1 MSEKE
6 IRGAVIG
13 VTDDGYPIVTEDY
26 SCPYFTGTS
35 RSMPAVRE
43 CWYCRYADF
52 RKSTKL
58 PVSYTH
64 LDVYKR
70 QGMFL
75 WVTLPEGV
83 SALSLFPK
91 ALEKK
96 VAFVP
101 GDPFYINMTDTNT
114 MRLNFTN
121 ADCSMIDE
129 GIRRLGELLREI

>member
-1 MSEKE
+1 MSEKK

-58 PVSYTH
+58 HIRSSICRCMENRVDTRFGFMKMKN
-64 LDVYKR
+64 DR
-70 QGMFL
+70 EEM
-75 WVTLPEGV
+75 
-83 SALSLFPK
+83 
-91 ALEKK
+91 
-96 VAFVP
+96 
-101 GDPFYINMTDTNT
+101 IMTITT
-114 MRLNFTN
+114 TKIT
-121 ADCSMIDE
+121 AA
-129 GIRRLGELLREI
+129 